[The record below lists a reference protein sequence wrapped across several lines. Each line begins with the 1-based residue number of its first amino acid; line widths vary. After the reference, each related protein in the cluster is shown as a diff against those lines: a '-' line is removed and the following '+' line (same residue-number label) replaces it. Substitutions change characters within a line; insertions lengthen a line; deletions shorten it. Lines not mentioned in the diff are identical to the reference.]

1 MPVARH
7 GALPTRLAQGRL
19 DAKIINPSRLAF
31 NTESLRWLPTLSVN
45 RACAGSLCRNAWDKC
60 EVGMARGF
68 PIGNDQAKS
77 VPNGHDCIV
86 SGHEVVMVFERPN
99 PESHRIPPDNVW
111 PPPARLRLG
120 IGESVG
126 RWSVWSLTV
135 NCKP

>member
-68 PIGNDQAKS
+68 PACRS
-77 VPNGHDCIV
+77 ATAAR
-86 SGHEVVMVFERPN
+86 RPDAA
-99 PESHRIPPDNVW
+99 SSRTVTGC
-111 PPPARLRLG
+111 AR
-120 IGESVG
+120 SA
-126 RWSVWSLTV
+126 T
-135 NCKP
+135 